1 MIDSTKLMEKLK
13 QAAEANA
20 ANETDEMKQAK
31 AFAEKW
37 QARVAEIFAANKPK
51 E

>member
-1 MIDSTKLMEKLK
+1 MDKTELLEKLK

-20 ANETDEMKQAK
+20 ANETEEMKKAK
-31 AFAEKW
+31 AFAKKC
-37 QARVAEIFAANKPK
+37 QARVAEIFSANKPK